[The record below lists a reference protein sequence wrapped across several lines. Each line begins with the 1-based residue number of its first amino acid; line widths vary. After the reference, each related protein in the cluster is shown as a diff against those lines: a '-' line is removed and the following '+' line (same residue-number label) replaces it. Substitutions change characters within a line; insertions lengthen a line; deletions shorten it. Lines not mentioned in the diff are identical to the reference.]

1 MWMMAQVSSALKE
14 DTLVI
19 LDSCCLSLLFFV
31 IACVNLPG
39 PLTAVLATG
48 I

>member
-31 IACVNLPG
+31 IACANLQQFWQQEFKYMP
-39 PLTAVLATG
+39 
-48 I
+48 

>member
-19 LDSCCLSLLFFV
+19 LDSCCLSLFFV
-31 IACVNLPG
+31 IACANLPG
-39 PLTAVLATG
+39 PLTAVLAAG